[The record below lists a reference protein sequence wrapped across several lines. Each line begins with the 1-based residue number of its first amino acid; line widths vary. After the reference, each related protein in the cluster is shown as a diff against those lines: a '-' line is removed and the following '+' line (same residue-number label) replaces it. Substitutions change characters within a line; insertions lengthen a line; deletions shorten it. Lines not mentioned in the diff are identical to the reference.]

1 MKRLRIVTVV
11 LAAAAIGAFAHFA
24 AAQPASARIGQ
35 AVPTM
40 SFLPILA
47 ARALGSFD
55 AQQLKLE
62 FTQIRGGDPAALAA
76 LDSGNIDFAAVGSD
90 TALAAIA
97 KGQPFEL
104 VYSLMSQVTLDLVVS
119 NDFLKRMHMSPGDS
133 LQQRIK
139 ALKDATIGVS
149 AVGGA
154 QDRAVRWLIAK
165 GGLDRQHDVKIAL
178 IGPPPAI
185 QAALDHGQI
194 DGYILS
200 PPEGTLSEQAGTGK
214 TFIRLGS
221 EFPQLASVPYL
232 VLVAKTPLDDRQ
244 RELAVRTA
252 RALQA
257 ASRSVQDD
265 PARAADEIHRQF
277 YPKLAA
283 DVVKSAISAM
293 APGIRDGGRM
303 TTTGIAQVL
312 EFTVESGET
321 LAKPLDP
328 APGPRAFWTDDI
340 VDAAAGK
347 K

>member
-1 MKRLRIVTVV
+1 MNRLRIVTM
-11 LAAAAIGAFAHFA
+11 LLTAAAMSAFAPLA
-24 AAQPASARIGQ
+24 VAQPATVRIGQ

-119 NDFLKRMHMSPGDS
+119 NDFLKRMRVSPGDP

-139 ALKDATIGVS
+139 ALKGATIGVS

-154 QDRAVRWLIAK
+154 QDRAVRWLVAK

-194 DGYILS
+194 DGYVLS
-200 PPEGTLSEQAGTGK
+200 PPEGTLSEQSGTGK

-221 EFPQLASVPYL
+221 EFPQLANVPYL
-232 VLVAKTPLDDRQ
+232 VLVAKAPMDDKQ
-244 RELAVRTA
+244 HDLAVSTA

-257 ASRSVQDD
+257 ASRSVLDD
-265 PARAADEIHRQF
+265 PGRAADEIRRQF
-277 YPKLAA
+277 YPKLGV
-283 DVVKSAISAM
+283 DVVKSAIAAM
-293 APGIRDGGRM
+293 SPGIRDGGKM
-303 TTTGIAQVL
+303 IAAGISQVL
-312 EFTVESGET
+312 EFTTESGET
-321 LAKPLDP
+321 LAKALDP
-328 APGPRAFWTDDI
+328 APGPHAFWTNDV
-340 VDAAAGK
+340 VDLAAGTK
-347 K
+347 

>member
-1 MKRLRIVTVV
+1 MNRLRIVTML
-11 LAAAAIGAFAHFA
+11 LAAAAMGAFAPLA
-24 AAQPASARIGQ
+24 DAQPATVRIGQ

-119 NDFLKRMHMSPGDS
+119 NDFLKRTHVSPADP

-139 ALKDATIGVS
+139 ALKGATIGVS

-154 QDRAVRWLIAK
+154 QDRAVRWLVAK

-185 QAALDHGQI
+185 QAALEHGQI
-194 DGYILS
+194 DGYVLS
-200 PPEGTLSEQAGTGK
+200 PPEGTLSEQSGTGK

-221 EFPQLASVPYL
+221 EFPQLANVPYL
-232 VLVAKTPLDDRQ
+232 VLVAKAPLEGKQ
-244 RELAVRTA
+244 RDLAVRTA
-252 RALQA
+252 RALQS
-257 ASRSVQDD
+257 ASRSVLDD
-265 PARAADEIHRQF
+265 LGHAADEIRRQF
-277 YPKLAA
+277 YPKLGV
-283 DVVKSAISAM
+283 DVVKSAIAAM
-293 APGIRDGGRM
+293 SPGIRDGGKM
-303 TTTGIAQVL
+303 IAAGISQVL
-312 EFTVESGET
+312 EFTTESGET

-328 APGPRAFWTDDI
+328 APGPHAFWTNDV
-340 VDAAAGK
+340 VDLAAATK
-347 K
+347 

>member
-11 LAAAAIGAFAHFA
+11 LAAAAIGAFAHLA
-24 AAQPASARIGQ
+24 AAQPASVRIGQ

-62 FTQIRGGDPAALAA
+62 FMQIRGGDPAALAA

-119 NDFLKRMHMSPGDS
+119 NDFLKRMRVSPGDP

-221 EFPQLASVPYL
+221 EFPQLANVPYL

-265 PARAADEIHRQF
+265 PARASEEIRRQF

-283 DVVKSAISAM
+283 DVVKSAIAAM

-312 EFTVESGET
+312 DFTVESGET

-328 APGPRAFWTDDI
+328 APGPRAFWNDDI

>member
-1 MKRLRIVTVV
+1 MKCLRIVTTLV
-11 LAAAAIGAFAHFA
+11 AAAVTSIFAQLA
-24 AAQPASARIGQ
+24 VAQSVSVRIGQ

-55 AQQLKLE
+55 AQQVKLQ
-62 FTQIRGGDPAALAA
+62 FTLIRGGDPAALAA
-76 LDSGNIDFAAVGSD
+76 LDSGNIAFAAVGSD

-104 VYSLMSQVTLDLVVS
+104 VYSLMSRVTLDLVVS
-119 NDFLKRMHMSPGDS
+119 NDFLKRMHVSPAAP

-139 ALKDATIGVS
+139 ALKGATIGVS

-154 QDRAVRWLIAK
+154 QDRAVRWLVAK

-194 DGYILS
+194 DGYMLS
-200 PPEGTLSEQAGTGK
+200 PPEGKLSEQSGTGK

-221 EFPQLASVPYL
+221 EFPQLANIPYL
-232 VLVAKTPLDDRQ
+232 VLVAKMPLDDRQ
-244 RELAVRTA
+244 RDLAVRTA

-265 PARAADEIHRQF
+265 PGRAADEIRRQF
-277 YPKLAA
+277 YPKLGG
-283 DVVKSAISAM
+283 DVVESAIAVM
-293 APGIRDGGRM
+293 APGIRDGGKI
-303 TTTGIAQVL
+303 TAAGISQVL
-312 EFTVESGET
+312 EFTTESGET
-321 LAKPLDP
+321 LAKPLDA
-328 APGPRAFWTDDI
+328 APGPHAFWTNEV
-340 VDAAAGK
+340 VDLAAGK

>member
-11 LAAAAIGAFAHFA
+11 LAAAAIGAFAHLA
-24 AAQPASARIGQ
+24 AAQPASVRIGQ

-119 NDFLKRMHMSPGDS
+119 NDFLKRMHVSPGDP

-139 ALKDATIGVS
+139 ALQDATIGVS

-221 EFPQLASVPYL
+221 EFPQLANVPYL
-232 VLVAKTPLDDRQ
+232 VLVAKTPLDDKQ

-265 PARAADEIHRQF
+265 PGRAADEIRRQF
-277 YPKLAA
+277 YPKLGI
-283 DVVKSAISAM
+283 DVVKSAIFAM

-303 TTTGIAQVL
+303 TTAGISQVL

-328 APGPRAFWTDDI
+328 APGPHAFWTDDI
-340 VDAAAGK
+340 ADVAAGK
-347 K
+347 R